1 MQDGTPAEADGY
13 RAHARTSLRFPCASN
28 SLRACV
34 RTRVRAS
41 ELEREIERERERERD
56 DGTYLDEKLVLNIFF
71 DRVAIK
77 VRACARGRR
86 KERRFGRHVM
96 EPGVP

>member
-1 MQDGTPAEADGY
+1 M
-13 RAHARTSLRFPCASN
+13 RIKFVAR
-28 SLRACV
+28 V
-34 RTRVRAS
+34 RTYARARVGAR
-41 ELEREIERERERERD
+41 ERERERERD

-96 EPGVP
+96 EPGVPSSMCVCVCSLACARECVGICVCA